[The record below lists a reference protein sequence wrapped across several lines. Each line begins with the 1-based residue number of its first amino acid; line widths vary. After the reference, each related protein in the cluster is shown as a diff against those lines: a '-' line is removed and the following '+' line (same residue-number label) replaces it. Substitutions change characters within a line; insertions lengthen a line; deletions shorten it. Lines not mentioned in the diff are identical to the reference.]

1 MFILCVRLTIT
12 QTLAMR
18 FFIELQKHFSTKG
31 LKIIFLFI
39 VLIGILPAVEDFSLF
54 AVFGFTITKFSIH
67 EEYRLLYSIPLYLI
81 PVGLVLVMGGKNY
94 YRILGLLP
102 AFFAAYIHL
111 LGGAEDVSLEK
122 YEALIGILHFLCYK
136 IAFLYFIIKG
146 KLRSIP
152 FLLTLVL
159 IWILL
164 DIQHLILFLTYTVLI
179 RFLYLA
185 FKQNISV
192 FKDTGFKRTGILSL
206 KSFLYWSPLL
216 IFIIPGAILNSKMN
230 KASIDQLYDNT
241 FIQSTNIDRKYK
253 RDQFEEDLKF
263 SLEAEVI
270 CLHEAIEKGNKN
282 IVSIVKD
289 ETKDIP
295 VAVDQVFREV
305 FKPTLPEMAP
315 AFKEEDCGFWGKLN
329 FPCQAKNSAK
339 RSVNASY
346 FEQRNEMRGV
356 LIDEVKK
363 STKGIRDGVDNS
375 TNGINKLM
383 NDEINA
389 ITQKLK
395 FTIQSTFDTIQFINL
410 LLDIA
415 FGFLILKSFLYVFS
429 RVAFSSDDEN
439 YVTLL
444 ESDGNNSK
452 GTLKKSGNQY
462 VIDPKITKENYYIS
476 RSFEPSGRAPKF
488 SLPQWRAAILVR
500 VFTRNY
506 AMNKV
511 LMKSR
516 PEEVHF
522 KAMGSHEFV
531 EWDIKEGEEVVFHFK
546 NFVGISE
553 GIKISAIVSLRLT
566 SLLFGRLIFTTAK
579 GPGKLILLTKGEPI
593 TADNA
598 SSSASIATSRI
609 MAWQKNTRFN
619 VESELNLI
627 DVFMSGIYLKKKEED
642 LILIDADVKGPS
654 KNGIV
659 RFIKNFILPV

>member
-1 MFILCVRLTIT
+1 MYNSKRLKQRLVKEGPT
-12 QTLAMR
+12 
-18 FFIELQKHFSTKG
+18 H
-31 LKIIFLFI
+31 IFLLI

-54 AVFGFTITKFSIH
+54 AVFGFSIAKFRIH
-67 EEYRLLYSIPLYLI
+67 EEVGLLYSIPLYLI
-81 PVGLVLVMGGKNY
+81 PVGLILMMGGKNY

-111 LGGAEDVSLEK
+111 LLGSEEISLEK
-122 YEALIGILHFLCYK
+122 YQTLISTLHFLCYK
-136 IAFLYFIIKG
+136 IAFIYFIVKG

-152 FLLTLVL
+152 FFITLLL

-164 DIQHLILFLTYTVLI
+164 DIQHLILFLTYTILV

-185 FKQNISV
+185 IKQNITI
-192 FKDTGFKRTGILSL
+192 FKQTGFKRTGILTL

-216 IFIIPGAILNSKMN
+216 IFIIPAAIFNTKMN
-230 KASIDQLYDNT
+230 KASIDQLYDKT
-241 FIQSTNIDRKYK
+241 FIMSTNESRKYK
-253 RDQFEEDLKF
+253 RGQFENDLEF
-263 SLEAEVI
+263 SIEAEVI
-270 CLHEAIEKGNKN
+270 CMHEAIEKGNKQ
-282 IVSIVKD
+282 IVGIVRSKTD
-289 ETKDIP
+289 DMPTQ
-295 VAVDQVFREV
+295 VDDV
-305 FKPTLPEMAP
+305 FKGIFRPSLPEMAP
-315 AFKEEDCGFWGKLN
+315 VFKEEDCGFWGKLN

-339 RSVNASY
+339 RSINTSY
-346 FEQRNEMRGV
+346 IAQRNEMRGV
-356 LIDEVKK
+356 LVGEVKK
-363 STKGIRDGVDNS
+363 SAKDIQDGVEGS
-375 TNGINKLM
+375 TDSVNGLM
-383 NDEINA
+383 REEIDT
-389 ITQKLK
+389 IIEKLK
-395 FTIQSTFDTIQFINL
+395 FTIQSTFDTILFINL

-444 ESDGNNSK
+444 ESDSNTSK
-452 GTLKKSGNQY
+452 GKLHESGNQY
-462 VIDPKITKENYYIS
+462 TIDPVSTKENYFIS

-488 SLPQWRAAILVR
+488 SLPQWKAAVLVR
-500 VFTRNY
+500 IFTRNY

-511 LMKSR
+511 VMKSR
-516 PEEVHF
+516 SEAVHF

-546 NFVGISE
+546 NFVGMSE
-553 GIKISAIVSLRLT
+553 GIKISAVVSLRLT

-593 TADNA
+593 TAGHVNA
-598 SSSASIATSRI
+598 NASIATSRI
-609 MAWQKNTRFN
+609 LAWQKNTRFN

-627 DVFMSGIYLKKKEED
+627 DVFMSGIYLKKKEDD

-659 RFIKNFILPV
+659 RFIKNFLLPV

>member
-1 MFILCVRLTIT
+1 MIDFAKLKK
-12 QTLAMR
+12 R
-18 FFIELQKHFSTKG
+18 FKNKG
-31 LKIIFLFI
+31 LSNLFLLI
-39 VLIGILPAVEDFSLF
+39 VLIGILPAIEDFSLF
-54 AVFGFTITKFSIH
+54 AVFGFSITNFQIND
-67 EEYRLLYSIPLYLI
+67 EFRLLYALPLYLI
-81 PVGLVLVMGGKNY
+81 PIGLILVMGGKNY

-102 AFFAAYIHL
+102 AFFAGYVHL
-111 LGGAEDVSLEK
+111 VGSSEEISLQK

-136 IAFLYFIIKG
+136 IAFLYFIVKG

-152 FLLTLVL
+152 FLLTLIL

-164 DIQHLILFLTYTVLI
+164 DLQHLLLFLTYTILI

-185 FKQNISV
+185 IKQNIEI
-192 FKDTGFKRTGILSL
+192 FKETGFKRASL
-206 KSFLYWSPLL
+206 LGAKSFLYWSPLL

-230 KASIDQLYDNT
+230 KASIDQIYDKT
-241 FIQSTNIDRKYK
+241 FIMSTNEERKYK
-253 RDQFEEDLKF
+253 RDQFEKDLEF

-270 CLHEAIEKGNKN
+270 CMQEAVKNGTGNIN
-282 IVSIVKD
+282 TIVKNKTD
-289 ETKDIP
+289 NLDDLVTLEYKKI
-295 VAVDQVFREV
+295 
-305 FKPTLPEMAP
+305 FKETLPEMAP
-315 AFKEEDCGFWGKLN
+315 VFKEEDCGFWGKLN

-339 RSVNASY
+339 RSVNQSY
-346 FEQRNEMRGV
+346 KTKRDSL
-356 LIDEVKK
+356 LISLTNQVR
-363 STKGIRDGVDNS
+363 SSANS
-375 TNGINKLM
+375 TQEEVNQSTENINLTI
-383 NDEINA
+383 EEQIGSF
-389 ITQKLK
+389 IEKLK
-395 FTIQSTFDTIQFINL
+395 FTIQSTFDTITFINL

-444 ESDGNNSK
+444 ESDSNNSK
-452 GTLKKSGNQY
+452 GILRKFGNQY
-462 VIDPKITKENYYIS
+462 TIDPDATKENYFVS

-488 SLPQWRAAILVR
+488 SLPQWKAAILAR

-511 LMKSR
+511 QMSSR
-516 PEEVHF
+516 PEKVHF

-546 NFVGISE
+546 NFVGMSQ
-553 GIKISAIVSLRLT
+553 GIIISAVVSLRLT
-566 SLLFGRLIFTTAK
+566 SLLFGRVIFTTAK

-593 TADNA
+593 TAGESVA
-598 SSSASIATSRI
+598 ESSIATSRI
-609 MAWQKNTRFN
+609 LAWQKNTRFN
-619 VESELNLI
+619 VESELNLV